1 MNKYNNQT
9 LSFND
14 ILFKS
19 KLEVN
24 CYKKLLE
31 AGFIPEYEV
40 QKFVIFNGFR
50 MSDKI
55 NYFTQIKTNNKG
67 QVLTFFK
74 DDRRKIRD
82 ITYLPD
88 FYFVYKGYEIYFD
101 TKGKANDVYPI
112 KKKLFLN
119 MLNNISEKT
128 NKSYLFFEPH
138 NIKQIK
144 ESIKI
149 ILELK

>member
-9 LSFND
+9 LSYND

-31 AGFIPEYEV
+31 AGFTPEYEV

-67 QVLTFFK
+67 VLLSTNLL
-74 DDRRKIRD
+74 KILL
-82 ITYLPD
+82 TTL
-88 FYFVYKGYEIYFD
+88 
-101 TKGKANDVYPI
+101 YP
-112 KKKLFLN
+112 
-119 MLNNISEKT
+119 T
-128 NKSYLFFEPH
+128 
-138 NIKQIK
+138 
-144 ESIKI
+144 IKI
-149 ILELK
+149 IYLISFSLF